1 MTRSIAFARRMVWLV
16 VGLSA
21 LAAAIVGIILPL
33 IPTTP
38 FVLLAAFAFMNSSK
52 RLHDWLLRHRIFGKL
67 IADWRKY
74 GAISRRAKVIS
85 VASMVGIFALSVL
98 LDASALVLVVQA
110 IVLSCSGIFIVTRPL
125 PPSRPGEVS
134 DS

>member
-1 MTRSIAFARRMVWLV
+1 MTRSIAFARRLVWLV

-21 LAAAIVGIILPL
+21 LAAAIVGVILPL

-74 GAISRRAKVIS
+74 GAISRRAKVFSI
-85 VASMVGIFALSVL
+85 VSMVGIFVVSVL
-98 LDASALVLVVQA
+98 LDVSVLVLVVQA
-110 IVLSCSGIFIVTRPL
+110 VVLSCTGIFIVTRPL
-125 PPSRPGEVS
+125 PPAAES
-134 DS
+134 DSR